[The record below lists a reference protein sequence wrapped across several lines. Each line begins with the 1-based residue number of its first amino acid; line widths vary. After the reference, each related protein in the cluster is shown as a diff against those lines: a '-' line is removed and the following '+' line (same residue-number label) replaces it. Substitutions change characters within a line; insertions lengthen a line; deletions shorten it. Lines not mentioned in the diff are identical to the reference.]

1 MRLNI
6 GDRKK
11 YRILERKRRSMKI
24 RFKNN
29 NKIFDGSVKK
39 IAQNMLLVQTVET
52 TTEIEAIKYGKQ
64 IPDRYK
70 SKTLKDYEIA

>member
-52 TTEIEAIKYGKQ
+52 GEQ

-70 SKTLKDYEIA
+70 SKALKDYEIA

>member
-1 MRLNI
+1 
-6 GDRKK
+6 
-11 YRILERKRRSMKI
+11 MKI

-52 TTEIEAIKYGKQ
+52 GEQ

-70 SKTLKDYEIA
+70 SKALKDYEIA